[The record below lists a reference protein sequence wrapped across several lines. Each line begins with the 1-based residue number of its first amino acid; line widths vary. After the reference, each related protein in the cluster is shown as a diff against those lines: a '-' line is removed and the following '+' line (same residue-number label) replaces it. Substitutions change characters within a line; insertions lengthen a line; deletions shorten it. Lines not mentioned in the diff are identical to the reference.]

1 MDWMST
7 PEGRDFIKEM
17 ARGTVV
23 AVAPEEMDLF
33 EEMTEEYFADPA
45 PPTPG
50 SGASDDA
57 LGFGLDAALVAVT
70 PAAAAMASAVVG
82 FLLNEVLDLTADR
95 AVEGVLRRVFNRE
108 KTPDTPQLNMNQLAR
123 VKALAIQQAVA
134 HGLNE
139 AEAERMASTMVGSLI
154 SGV

>member
-33 EEMTEEYFADPA
+33 EEMTEEYFADPS

-50 SGASDDA
+50 SAASDDA
-57 LGFGLDAALVAVT
+57 LGFGLDAALVAMT

-82 FLLNEVLDLTADR
+82 FLLNEVLDLTTDR

-154 SGV
+154 SGA